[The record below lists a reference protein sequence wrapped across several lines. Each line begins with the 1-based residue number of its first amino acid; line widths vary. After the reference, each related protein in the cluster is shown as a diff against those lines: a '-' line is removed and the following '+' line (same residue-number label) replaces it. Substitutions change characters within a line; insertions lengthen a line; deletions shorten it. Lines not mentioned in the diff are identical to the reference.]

1 MYSSVCNP
9 GQQDWRI
16 YAPPLDIQKRLIY
29 GRRSNKVLP
38 YFAAAT
44 ISIHFQAR
52 AQSVPFNGSSSSLL
66 NGTFSKSICKW
77 SSITPIQPISMLNI
91 VKHHYWWFLG
101 ERQCPL
107 YLRTRQEKKHTQYRV
122 ERPLWGFPISSASDE
137 AFPLRK
143 ICVAWDARMETKR
156 WLLFGMHAKVNS
168 IRLRVWKLIYYFI
181 FVCIAVAVKPKAP
194 TNYE

>member
-66 NGTFSKSICKW
+66 NGTFSKSVCKW
-77 SSITPIQPISMLNI
+77 SSIAHHSNPTHFDVKHCQASLLVVSRWKTMSPISSH
-91 VKHHYWWFLG
+91 KA
-101 ERQCPL
+101 
-107 YLRTRQEKKHTQYRV
+107 TKKTHTQSRV
-122 ERPLWGFPISSASDE
+122 ERPLWGFPISPASDE

-143 ICVAWDARMETKR
+143 ICVAENLSLGCENGNKTVVTFRYARK
-156 WLLFGMHAKVNS
+156 S
-168 IRLRVWKLIYYFI
+168 
-181 FVCIAVAVKPKAP
+181 
-194 TNYE
+194 